1 MKTVDELK
9 QLYRAQFIDSGEK
22 INVIAAPGR
31 VTLLGE
37 QISAVPGLSLS
48 AAVGGYIYVVAQRR
62 PDREVNL
69 YAQQY
74 DERITFSLNSM
85 VFDAEHGWANFPKGV
100 LYYLERS
107 GAKLPG
113 LNMVVDA
120 DLPEGAGLASSTAL
134 CVATAYF
141 CYLLGRAGRDGEAI
155 YRLCHT
161 AETKFLK
168 QPVGLLDSLTIGLA
182 EADSLLLYDHADAS
196 RQSLEFSSQVSL
208 VIAQSSV
215 REARQEPPSA
225 QRLEQ
230 AEKGLEKFA
239 RFSPGIKTLRD
250 LTPEIVDKHRL
261 KVPVPLSRACR
272 HVASEF
278 DRIDRA
284 RKLSLKDDF
293 VAFGKLLSE
302 SHASLSKDFRISHP
316 ELDFLVE
323 SAKTAPGFL
332 GARMFGPGQG
342 GATLNLVNKEQAGD
356 FVACLKEAYHRRMN
370 MNLKVHT
377 FAVSRGVHELA

>member
-1 MKTVDELK
+1 MKTTDELK
-9 QLYRAQFIDSGEK
+9 QLYRAQFVDSGDK

-37 QISAVPGLSLS
+37 QISAVPGVTLS
-48 AAVGGYIYVVAQRR
+48 AAVGGYIYIAVQRR
-62 PDREVNL
+62 PDREVNI

-74 DERITFSLNSM
+74 DERITFSLNNM

-113 LNMVVDA
+113 FNMVVDA
-120 DLPEGAGLASSTAL
+120 DLPEGAGLAASTAL

-141 CYLLGRAGRDGEAI
+141 CYLLGRAGRQDEAL

-182 EADSLLLYDHADAS
+182 EAESLMLYDHADAS
-196 RQSLEFSSQVSL
+196 RQSLKFSSQASL

-230 AEKGLEKFA
+230 AELGREKFS
-239 RFSPGIKTLRD
+239 RFSPGVKTLRD

-261 KVPVPLSRACR
+261 KVPVPLSRTCR
-272 HVASEF
+272 HVASELE
-278 DRIDRA
+278 RIDRA
-284 RKLSLKDDF
+284 CKLLPKDDL

-302 SHASLSKDFRISHP
+302 SHASLSKDFRVSHS

-323 SAKTAPGFL
+323 AAGTAPGFL
-332 GARMFGPGQG
+332 RARMFGPGQG
-342 GATLNLVNKEQAGD
+342 GSTLNLVSKERAED
-356 FVACLKEAYHRRMN
+356 FVIRLKEVYRRRMN

-377 FAVSRGVHELA
+377 FAVSRGVQEL